1 LYHWINTSDKYYIFT
16 DYKTNKDGSRLNSLK
31 NILNRACCSPCVEI
45 IQAVDSKESLLLQL
59 QNVLM
64 GAVGYK
70 FNYGIEGQSLAKQ
83 ALIKKIELHL
93 GHEISPTSK
102 NYKKFNVF
110 KINLRKDI
118 S

>member
-1 LYHWINTSDKYYIFT
+1 MKRI
-16 DYKTNKDGSRLNSLK
+16 DYVKNDGSLLNALK
-31 NILNRACCSPCVEI
+31 KILHKVCYSPRVESVH
-45 IQAVDSKESLLLQL
+45 AVISKEALLLQL

-70 FNYGIEGQSLAKQ
+70 FNYGIEGQSSAKQ

-93 GHEISPTSK
+93 GHEIYHTAK

-110 KINLRKDI
+110 KINLRKEI
-118 S
+118 F